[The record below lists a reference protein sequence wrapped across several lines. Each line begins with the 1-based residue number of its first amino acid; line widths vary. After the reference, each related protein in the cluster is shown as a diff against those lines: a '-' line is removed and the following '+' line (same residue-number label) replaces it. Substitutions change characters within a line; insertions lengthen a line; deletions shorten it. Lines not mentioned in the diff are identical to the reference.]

1 MSAAKILSR
10 LKKHYQWSGPFLKFE
25 NPLQSLVATILS
37 AQCTDARVNM
47 VTPGLFKKYRKAADY
62 LAVPQEELEADIRT
76 TGFFRNKAK
85 NIRGACEAIVG
96 RFGGRVPKTM
106 GEMLTLP
113 GVGRKTANC
122 VLTQAHGVISGV
134 IVDTHVLRL
143 SGRLGLSRETDAEK
157 VEADL
162 MRRFKKEDWYAI
174 STLLILHGRNL
185 CMARKPDC
193 PACFLK
199 DLCPYP
205 DKTPACGS

>member
-1 MSAAKILSR
+1 MSATTILKR
-10 LKKHYQWSGPFLKFE
+10 LKKEYQWSGPFLQFE

-47 VTPGLFKKYRKAADY
+47 VTPGLFKKYRRAEDFLK
-62 LAVPQEELEADIRT
+62 VPQEELEEDIRT
-76 TGFFRNKAK
+76 TGFFRNKAR
-85 NIRGACEAIVG
+85 NIRGACEAIVE
-96 RFGGRVPKTM
+96 RFGGKVPRTM
-106 GEMLTLP
+106 EEMLTLP

-122 VLTQAHGVISGV
+122 VLTQAYGVVDGV

-143 SGRLGLSRETDAEK
+143 SGRLGFSKATDAEK

-162 MRRFKKEDWYAI
+162 MKQFKKEDWYAV

-185 CMARKPDC
+185 CMARKPNC
-193 PACFLK
+193 PECFLA

-205 DKTPACGS
+205 DKTV